1 METRGADRTLPVL
14 ADAIWTERRQVEHL
28 LYKLSTA
35 RLVLAADQRRH
46 VPRALEEV
54 EHAMELLSSAEV
66 RRDQALA
73 EVATAWNTPEAELT
87 LERLAGDA
95 PEPWASMFGEHTT
108 ALRELTEDIERVAAD
123 NRRLASSALVG
134 VRTALQATDGGP
146 PGDTDNPLLLVDEA
160 EAVVE
165 LQWQEVGYEATL
177 GTLARA
183 LPPSLV
189 SFLR

>member
-1 METRGADRTLPVL
+1 
-14 ADAIWTERRQVEHL
+14 
-28 LYKLSTA
+28 
-35 RLVLAADQRRH
+35 
-46 VPRALEEV
+46 
-54 EHAMELLSSAEV
+54 MELLSSAEV

-123 NRRLASSALVG
+123 N
-134 VRTALQATDGGP
+134 
-146 PGDTDNPLLLVDEA
+146 PLLLVDEA